1 MNKTFILKSGYKDQ
15 IFLNGKQEQY
25 KLYCFDLIDQHGIR
39 ITQNIRILES
49 LTIDEKENKINKHLD
64 KLIKSYI
71 ETKNKNIHLYK

>member
-1 MNKTFILKSGYKDQ
+1 MNKTFILKSGYQDQ

-49 LTIDEKENKINKHLD
+49 LSTDEKENKINKHLN
-64 KLIKSYI
+64 KLIQSYI